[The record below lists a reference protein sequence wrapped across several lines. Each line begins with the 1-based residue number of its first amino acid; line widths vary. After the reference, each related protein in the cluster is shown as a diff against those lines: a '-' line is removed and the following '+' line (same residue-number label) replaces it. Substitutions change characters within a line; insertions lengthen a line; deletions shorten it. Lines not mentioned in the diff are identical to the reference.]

1 MHLRTAF
8 AHLDAEPGWR
18 SNGLQ
23 VFTGRIRNT
32 GRILAGFC
40 ILVPSGGETDGRRVS
55 FIIERRLMWDNP
67 DWQLAPSEGAGFDPL
82 DPVVEASTGFDL
94 P

>member
-1 MHLRTAF
+1 M
-8 AHLDAEPGWR
+8 
-18 SNGLQ
+18 
-23 VFTGRIRNT
+23 
-32 GRILAGFC
+32 
-40 ILVPSGGETDGRRVS
+40 LVPSGGETDGRRVS